1 MLERLKSFLAGS
13 AIVAAS
19 FAASSLIMLA
29 VASAFHAASSEPWL
43 RDSPHARAVA
53 ERCGTYAGREARHQC
68 VRGAV
73 MQARARDAGA
83 AQLAAL
89 EAQRARA
96 ASR

>member
-1 MLERLKSFLAGS
+1 MLERLESFVARAALA
-13 AIVAAS
+13 VAS

-43 RDSPHARAVA
+43 RDSAHARAVA
-53 ERCGTYAGREARHQC
+53 ERCGAYAERNARHQC

-73 MQARARDAGA
+73 IEAQARDAGA

-89 EAQRARA
+89 EVRRASDA
-96 ASR
+96 AR